1 MVLKLK
7 DRVMKIRA
15 VSKVQFVKYEILE
28 MIKTNKING
37 NKLPTEDELTKRLQ
51 VSLATLREALLELNK
66 EGIISKRH
74 GLGNFIHKSTLET
87 KMRIDRFTDFTDL
100 LQDGGYVPSST
111 YFGTHLAVP
120 DSESAKDL
128 NIPKD
133 SKIVMCERL
142 FFADGKAAIYAQNR
156 IPYSWFVK
164 EPTAEGQSNLTSYIE
179 EYCGQKMTHGIQEIT
194 PILAKKKDQQLFG
207 ITEGS
212 PIIFWKEI
220 FYTLEDMPICLSN
233 VKFNPEIIKMKMLW
247 KHGQKC

>member
-1 MVLKLK
+1 MVLKLL

-15 VSKVQFVKYEILE
+15 VSRVQLAKYEILE
-28 MIKTNKING
+28 KIKTNKIKG
-37 NKLPTEDELTKRLQ
+37 NKLPTEDELTKQLQ

-111 YFGTHLAVP
+111 YFGAHLAVP
-120 DSESAKDL
+120 DSEIAKDL

-133 SKIVMCERL
+133 SKIVMCERIFL
-142 FFADGKAAIYAQNR
+142 ADGKAAIYAQNR

-164 EPTAEGQSNLTSYIE
+164 EPAAEGQSNLTSYIE

-194 PILAKKKDQQLFG
+194 PILAEKKDQQLFG
-207 ITEGS
+207 VKIGS
-212 PIIFWKEI
+212 PMISWKEI
-220 FYTLEDMPICLSN
+220 FYTLEDIPICLSN
-233 VKFNPEIIKMKMLW
+233 VRFNQEIVKMKMLW